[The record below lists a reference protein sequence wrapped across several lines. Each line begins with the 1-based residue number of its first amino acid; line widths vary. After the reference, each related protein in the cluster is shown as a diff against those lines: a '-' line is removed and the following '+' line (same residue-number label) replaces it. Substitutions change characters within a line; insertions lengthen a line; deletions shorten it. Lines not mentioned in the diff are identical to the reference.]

1 MKILM
6 VNALYPP
13 HKVGGA
19 EKSVALL
26 AQSLVE
32 AGDEVAVATLDDRAE
47 PDMKIENGVRVH
59 RLPIDNIYWP
69 YGDVNAAPPSYKR
82 IEWHW
87 RNRWNMAAAARLGTI
102 IDLEKPDVVHCN
114 VLTGFSV
121 AAWAAIKDR
130 KLPIVQTLRD
140 YAVICTRSALFK
152 NGQQCATR
160 CAQCRVITSPGKAAS
175 RMVDQLVS
183 NSNYVIRAHHDAGYF
198 DGVPARRIFNIVLL
212 EDKARDV
219 VADETPIRF
228 GFIGRIEPE
237 KGIEQVLAACAVLQR
252 PDWTLKIAGVG
263 VDDYV
268 EALKSRYPDPRIE
281 WLGFAQADAF
291 YRTIDVVLIAS
302 VWPEPLPRTLIESLS
317 YRLSVICSSAGG
329 IPEIA
334 DLARKSISY
343 DAMDAG
349 ALAQAMT
356 VAIDDK
362 ADWRAGGLKDTN
374 SLSLFAKDAVVSAY
388 RSAYADAIAYAGRK

>member
-1 MKILM
+1 MKILI

-32 AGDEVAVATLDDRAE
+32 AGDEVAVATLDDCTE
-47 PDMKIENGVRVH
+47 PSLSVENGVRIH

-69 YGDVNAAPPSYKR
+69 YGDLDAAPPTFKR
-82 IEWHW
+82 LEWHW
-87 RNRWNMAAAARLGTI
+87 RNRWNLAAAERLGKV
-102 IDLEKPDVVHCN
+102 IDAEKPDVVHCN

-121 AAWAAIKDR
+121 AVWAAIKDR

-140 YAVICTRSALFK
+140 YGVICTRSALFK

-160 CAQCRVITSPGKAAS
+160 CAQCKLITAPGKSAS

-183 NSNYVIRAHHDAGYF
+183 NSNYVIQAHHDAGYF
-198 DGVPARRIFNIVLL
+198 EGVPARRIFNIVPL
-212 EDKARDV
+212 EDKARDA
-219 VADETPIRF
+219 VADDVPIRF

-237 KGIEQVLAACAVLQR
+237 KGIEQVLAACALLER
-252 PDWTLKIAGVG
+252 SDWTLKIAGVG
-263 VDDYV
+263 VSDYV
-268 EALKSRYPDPRIE
+268 DGLKSRYPDPRIE
-281 WLGFAQADAF
+281 WLGFAQADDF
-291 YRTIDVVLIAS
+291 YRAIDVVLIAS

-334 DLARKSISY
+334 DMARKSISY
-343 DAMDAG
+343 KAMDSAE
-349 ALAQAMT
+349 LAAAMA
-356 VAIDDK
+356 VVVDNK
-362 ADWRAGGLKDTN
+362 ADWCAGGLKDAG
-374 SLSLFAKDAVVSAY
+374 SLNLFAKDAVVSAY
-388 RSAYADAIAYAGRK
+388 RSAYADAIIYAGKR